1 MKVLVATKERQVF
14 DLLNAATGVEA
25 IAALDTRRIY
35 EAIPD
40 TQLAIVDYD
49 DLIEQPFSRDFI
61 RKLLALASSPDVGR
75 LQECNSAEFIASPQ
89 TYLKANI
96 PVRPSY
102 QLPPKRTIV
111 FTSYSG
117 GTGRTSLSLDTALE
131 FVAQTKKR
139 QFQLPAAVLE
149 FTYGHSALTALV
161 GEMRPS
167 LFELISQPEIEP
179 PQFQGVTL
187 YPMDYDTVRSLPS
200 EQVERYY
207 RQQIAHHVLTV
218 IDTTWPQSYVVALG
232 NIVDLWIVLTTPRVD
247 AVENARKL
255 YHDLALEYGED
266 KVRIAVNQMGGLAA
280 SLALMGLRRDLV
292 IPRVPQGATFF
303 EGRLGREVLRHVY
316 DSVWKEYETGSK
328 RRGRLLK
335 RQR

>member
-14 DLLNAATGVEA
+14 DILNAAADLEP

-40 TQLAIVDYD
+40 MQLAIVDYD

-61 RKLLALASSPDVGR
+61 RKLLAVASSPDVGR
-75 LQECNSAEFIASPQ
+75 LQECSSAEFIVSAE

-102 QLPPKRTIV
+102 RLPAKRTIV

-139 QFQLPAAVLE
+139 QLPLPAAVLE

-161 GEMRPS
+161 GEMHPS
-167 LFELISQPEIEP
+167 LFELISQPEAEP
-179 PQFQGVTL
+179 PHFQGVTL
-187 YPMDYDTVRSLPS
+187 YPMDYDMVRSLSS
-200 EQVERYY
+200 EQVERYC
-207 RQQIAHHVLTV
+207 RQQIAHHVLTI
-218 IDTTWPQSYVVALG
+218 IDTTWPQGYVAALG
-232 NIVDLWIVLTTPRVD
+232 NTVDLWVVLTTPRVD

-255 YHDLALEYGED
+255 YHDLAIEYGEG
-266 KVRIAVNQMGGLAA
+266 KVMIAVNQMGGLGA
-280 SLALMGLRRDLV
+280 SLALMGSRRDLV
-292 IPRVPQGATFF
+292 IPRMQQGETFF
-303 EGRLGREVLRHVY
+303 GGRLGREVLRHVY
-316 DSVWKEYETGSK
+316 DSVWKDYETSGR
-328 RRGRLLK
+328 RRGRLF
-335 RQR
+335 RRR